1 MTAVAS
7 GTLVLLLCCC
17 CCCCFAVEA
26 MKHSFS
32 VTNGKTLIGPVG
44 TPFGYNQYGHFEL
57 EVRNFELKAK
67 NKEILT
73 QVEAGFYL
81 RKFGNEAIFDQY
93 MDLLQSNRSICSFA
107 HLSSVN
113 DYDSLDG
120 SYDFKDD
127 DSGEFDGYGEP
138 EIISAEHGILLS
150 MKSTK
155 NWTYASIEYRFKEG
169 EEGLYFLIFQVC
181 PYYKGVTASFQLD
194 FHFCNSDRYGNE
206 NHLPAGEMK
215 LPLLY
220 FFFAISYLL
229 CFGIWYTNIQQIN
242 KGNPGHFAKPEER
255 PVVYSI
261 HQLMSL
267 LLLLKFCSVLFES
280 FRYHRIRVT
289 GHAEV
294 WTFLFYAINF
304 VKGMFLFTVIL
315 LIGTGWS
322 FVKPFISE
330 REKKVIFAIL
340 ILQVIN
346 NIAIIVVTNETEG
359 EKGFSQWNGILHIVD
374 ILCCC
379 AVLVPIVWQVNEL
392 EKSAGM
398 EEDGVD
404 LSERAASLESGDKGQ
419 ILSKL
424 KLFRTFYLVVV
435 AYIYLTRILVYLFA
449 TMLDY
454 RHIWVRD
461 FVIEGVTLVFYVSV
475 GFLFRPSGENY
486 QKVASKGES
495 SEEGVELLGRNGEKS
510 N

>member
-1 MTAVAS
+1 
-7 GTLVLLLCCC
+7 
-17 CCCCFAVEA
+17 VEA

-32 VTNGKTLIGPVG
+32 VKYGRPLIGPVG
-44 TPFGYNQYGHFEL
+44 APFGYNQYGHFEL
-57 EVRNFELKAK
+57 QVRNFELKTTK
-67 NKEILT
+67 RNGDVLDK
-73 QVEAGFYL
+73 VEAGFYL
-81 RKFGNEAIFDQY
+81 RKFENEAIFDQY
-93 MDLLQSNRSICSFA
+93 MDLLQSNRSLCSFA
-107 HLSSVN
+107 YFSSLD
-113 DYDSLDG
+113 DYSSLDG
-120 SYDFKDD
+120 SLDFSDD
-127 DSGEFDGYGEP
+127 DFDEYDGYGGEP
-138 EIISAEHGILLS
+138 EIKSAEHGIFLS

-155 NWTYASIEYRFKEG
+155 NWKNASIEYRFQKG

-181 PYYKGVTASFQLD
+181 PYYRGVTASFQLD
-194 FHFCNSDRYGNE
+194 FHFCNSDKYGNE

-220 FFFAISYLL
+220 FFFSISYIL
-229 CFGIWYTNIQQIN
+229 CFGIWYTNIRQIN
-242 KGNPGHFAKPEER
+242 KGKQGLFAKPEEQ

-267 LLLLKFCSVLFES
+267 LLLLKFFSVLFES
-280 FRYHRIRVT
+280 FRYHRIGVT

-294 WTFLFYAINF
+294 WTFLFYGINF

-330 REKKVIFAIL
+330 REKKVVFAIL

-346 NIAIIVVTNETEG
+346 NIAIIVVSNETEG

-392 EKSAGM
+392 EKSTGM

-461 FVIEGVTLVFYVSV
+461 FVIEGVTLAFFVSV
-475 GFLFRPSGENY
+475 GFLFRPSGEYY
-486 QKVASKGES
+486 QKVASKEETT
-495 SEEGVELLGRNGEKS
+495 EEGVELLGQNGEKS
-510 N
+510 I